1 MLHAKSGQRVCTR
14 FEQTNMGTD
23 DLKLNFR
30 INISKMLTG
39 PAGGHCDDD
48 DDEEEDEDGEGGRHV
63 APACVQPQLFGVP
76 AWSERYIENISAL
89 FVSCPTRRSH

>member
-1 MLHAKSGQRVCTR
+1 
-14 FEQTNMGTD
+14 
-23 DLKLNFR
+23 
-30 INISKMLTG
+30 MLTR

-76 AWSERYIENISAL
+76 AWRERYIDYQRCLVIDCSVPTLNDPITLISAI
-89 FVSCPTRRSH
+89 PK

>member
-1 MLHAKSGQRVCTR
+1 MNVTCYMQKVGREFACDLNKPTL
-14 FEQTNMGTD
+14 GTG

-76 AWSERYIENISAL
+76 AWSERYID
-89 FVSCPTRRSH
+89 FQR